1 MRVCK
6 LQKKVFYKKI
16 QRKEQEK
23 RENEG
28 EKGGYFKIMPIK

>member
-16 QRKEQEK
+16 QRKEQKK
-23 RENEG
+23 RENES
-28 EKGGYFKIMPIK
+28 EKGNLYAILL

>member
-28 EKGGYFKIMPIK
+28 EKGNLSAILQ

>member
-28 EKGGYFKIMPIK
+28 EKGNLYAILL